1 MAVMKKVSWLIPL
14 LFGLNV
20 LFAGCDRAGQSGKHT
35 NRSPSS
41 TSQLSDSDLEQAVWA
56 KLETDPQLESA
67 DLGVNADAARNEVTL
82 SGTVCTRAEREK
94 AIDLARSAKPGV
106 LVNNKIDVKP
116 GA

>member
-1 MAVMKKVSWLIPL
+1 MKKVICLIPL
-14 LFGLNV
+14 LFGLYV

-35 NRSPSS
+35 NRSPSTALS

-56 KLETDPQLESA
+56 KLESDPQLESA

-82 SGTVCTRAEREK
+82 SGTVRTRSEREK
-94 AIDLARSAKPGV
+94 AIALAKSAKPGV
-106 LVNNKIDVKP
+106 AVNDKIDVKP